1 MKVLVYTIERGGLGL
16 SKEAKERI
24 RRRVH
29 KARDQVI
36 FEDDHEEAVREIE
49 DTDILFGY
57 ITPEMFRNAKRLK
70 WIQAPMASF
79 GTPRGEYY
87 IFPEL
92 AKSDVMLTN
101 MSGIYSDV
109 IATHVFTFITGFA
122 RDFPKLIRNQT
133 LHVWNRNA
141 VKTISLNGKTLGV
154 VGLGGIGKEVARIG
168 VAFRMR
174 VVAVEPKP
182 QNAPLFVDKIWGP
195 GDLKELLREADFV
208 VLCLPDA
215 PGTVRLIGVE
225 ELKLMKRTAYLINI
239 GRGKTV
245 DLDALTQALKSG
257 EIAGA
262 GLDVFPPDYEPLPS
276 NHPLW
281 GIENVIITPHCAFHG
296 TPSERRGDVF
306 LENFDRYV
314 QGKGLLNLVDKKNM
328 ILSGPGYT
336 LSS

>member
-1 MKVLVYTIERGGLGL
+1 MKVLVYTIERGGLWL

-109 IATHVFTFITGFA
+109 IATHVFTFITSFA
-122 RDFPKLIRNQT
+122 RDFPTFIRRQT
-133 LHVWNRNA
+133 MRVWDRNV
-141 VKTISLNGKTLGV
+141 VKTVSLQGKILGV
-154 VGLGGIGKEVARIG
+154 VGLGVDGADQLILTLD
-168 VAFRMR
+168 R
-174 VVAVEPKP
+174 V
-182 QNAPLFVDKIWGP
+182 LG
-195 GDLKELLREADFV
+195 
-208 VLCLPDA
+208 
-215 PGTVRLIGVE
+215 
-225 ELKLMKRTAYLINI
+225 
-239 GRGKTV
+239 
-245 DLDALTQALKSG
+245 
-257 EIAGA
+257 
-262 GLDVFPPDYEPLPS
+262 
-276 NHPLW
+276 
-281 GIENVIITPHCAFHG
+281 
-296 TPSERRGDVF
+296 
-306 LENFDRYV
+306 
-314 QGKGLLNLVDKKNM
+314 
-328 ILSGPGYT
+328 
-336 LSS
+336 